1 MTNLLVY
8 RPSARELAQI
18 RDEILTWM
26 WFNIDF
32 IKDVYKNSPCEL
44 IVNEVHIY
52 FRCGPSYVVHG
63 LRPDYYNVDS
73 DMDVLN
79 RLRSICGDE
88 RRIYTIEAICQLI
101 KNGVYER

>member
-8 RPSARELAQI
+8 RPSTKEIAQI
-18 RDEILTWM
+18 RDEIVTWM

-32 IKDVYKNSPCEL
+32 SNL
-44 IVNEVHIY
+44 IYEDGPNE
-52 FRCGPSYVVHG
+52 FRSNGVCISFKCGPAHVVRG

-73 DMDVLN
+73 NMEVLN
-79 RLRSICGDE
+79 YLRSVCGDG
-88 RRIYTIEAICQLI
+88 RRIYTIEAICRLI